1 LERNVWATL
10 MKAYSLDL
18 RQKIINVYQHEQ
30 ISQRQLAKR
39 FNVATS
45 FIIKLLKQYRQTG
58 SIEPKAHGGGNPA
71 KLSAQYQPLVAELVA
86 ANNDATILELC
97 AQFEQRAG
105 MRVSRS
111 TMGRAVQQLKLTVK
125 KNLSSD

>member
-1 LERNVWATL
+1 

-45 FIIKLLKQYRQTG
+45 FIIKLLKQHRQTG
-58 SIEPKAHGGGNPA
+58 SIEPKAHGGGKP
-71 KLSAQYQPLVAELVA
+71 
-86 ANNDATILELC
+86 
-97 AQFEQRAG
+97 
-105 MRVSRS
+105 
-111 TMGRAVQQLKLTVK
+111 
-125 KNLSSD
+125 